1 MASATRVR
9 DWATVD
15 FYALLGVEPTADE
28 ATVTRAYRER
38 AKASHPDTTGDTNAS
53 ERFQDVA
60 AAYAVLGNRGL
71 RREYD
76 RVRAERRPV
85 APTAGATRTPNV
97 GTGRA
102 KTPKPWSRR
111 RALTVMISGVLV
123 TLLGIGAA
131 VLTWSMHEHD
141 ARQRARFVPVTATR
155 AAASGY
161 VSFVTADGQRIRVPE
176 PRRHGDPVESGLT
189 VKIRYDPANP
199 EHVIPD
205 DTSAARDITFAIVA
219 LKLLVGGPVFTVFGA
234 RRLKRSPA

>member
-1 MASATRVR
+1 MTSGTRVR

-15 FYALLGVEPTADE
+15 FYAVLGIEPTADA

-38 AKASHPDTTGDTNAS
+38 AKASHPDTAGAAA
-53 ERFQDVA
+53 ERFHDVA
-60 AAYAVLGNRGL
+60 AAYAVLGDRGL

-76 RVRAERRPV
+76 RVRAEQHPV
-85 APTAGATRTPNV
+85 EATAPAPRSTAARTV
-97 GTGRA
+97 AA

-111 RALTVMISGVLV
+111 KALVVIVAGVLV

-141 ARQRARFVPVTATR
+141 ARQRARFIPVTAAR
-155 AAASGY
+155 APASGY
-161 VSFVTADGQRIRVPE
+161 VSFLTADGQRIRVPE
-176 PRRHGDPVESGLT
+176 PRRHGDPIESGPT
-189 VKIRYDPANP
+189 VKIRYDPADP

-219 LKLLVGGPVFTVFGA
+219 LKLLVGGPVFTVVGA
-234 RRLKRSPA
+234 RRLRRASVAG